1 MQTEKGEIQIMF
13 PQLDDTPTVF
23 DELTKVNLENA
34 KLKKELGMLE
44 KIDEKKDAE
53 RFNET
58 MKILDEKLKEVKC
71 EKCEKQG
78 QVLCDEC
85 FENSMKL
92 PETEAVLKSRENILK
107 VIEYLMKENIRFY
120 LDNNLITKHAVFT
133 FHRPHLDRVEFH
145 FPTLIEVKIHKDSRN
160 FDVGFIRLSLEH
172 SEKIDKANY
181 RGTMRYGK
189 AKW

>member
-1 MQTEKGEIQIMF
+1 MF

-44 KIDEKKDAE
+44 KI
-53 RFNET
+53 
-58 MKILDEKLKEVKC
+58 EVKC

>member
-1 MQTEKGEIQIMF
+1 MGRNKGSCINPKENFRARLNEIKE
-13 PQLDDTPTVF
+13 LDMSLRTVN
-23 DELTKVNLENA
+23 E
-34 KLKKELGMLE
+34 KKE
-44 KIDEKKDAE
+44 AE
-53 RFNET
+53 QFNET
-58 MKILDEKLKEVKC
+58 MEMLKQKFGEKEEEVKC

-107 VIEYLMKENIRFY
+107 VIEYLMKNNIRFY

-145 FPTLIEVKIHKDSRN
+145 FPTLIEVKKHQHSRN
-160 FDVGFIRLSLEH
+160 FDVGFIRLHLEK

>member
-1 MQTEKGEIQIMF
+1 MQKEKGESMSF
-13 PQLDDTPTVF
+13 
-23 DELTKVNLENA
+23 
-34 KLKKELGMLE
+34 E

-53 RFNET
+53 RFNEYLKT
-58 MKILDEKLKEVKC
+58 LEEKQKDVKC
-71 EKCEKQG
+71 EKCEKLG
-78 QVLCDEC
+78 QLLCDEC

-92 PETEAVLKSRENILK
+92 PETDAVLKSRENILK

-145 FPTLIEVKIHKDSRN
+145 FPTLIDVKKHSDSRN

-189 AKW
+189 SKW